1 LVNSQYIR
9 GVKRGMIVGNV
20 EDCISDGAVRIGGM
34 WGSLHAAREG
44 RVSIGAP
51 WMIVG
56 MLAAARR
63 LGYVG
68 MAAVLTGKQRRD

>member
-1 LVNSQYIR
+1 
-9 GVKRGMIVGNV
+9 MGNV
-20 EDCISDGAVRIGGM
+20 EDCISGGAVRIGGM

-56 MLAAARR
+56 MLAAVRR
-63 LGYVG
+63 LGYAG
-68 MAAVLTGKQRRD
+68 MASALTGKQWRD

>member
-1 LVNSQYIR
+1 
-9 GVKRGMIVGNV
+9 MIVGNV

-56 MLAAARR
+56 M
-63 LGYVG
+63 
-68 MAAVLTGKQRRD
+68 

>member
-1 LVNSQYIR
+1 
-9 GVKRGMIVGNV
+9 MGNV
-20 EDCISDGAVRIGGM
+20 EDCISGGAVRIGGM

-63 LGYVG
+63 LEYAG
-68 MAAVLTGKQRRD
+68 MASALTGKQWRD

>member
-1 LVNSQYIR
+1 MGDVWEGIGG
-9 GVKRGMIVGNV
+9 GV
-20 EDCISDGAVRIGGM
+20 VRIGGM

-44 RVSIGAP
+44 RFSIGAP

>member
-1 LVNSQYIR
+1 
-9 GVKRGMIVGNV
+9 MGNV
-20 EDCISDGAVRIGGM
+20 EDCISGGAVRIGGM

-56 MLAAARR
+56 MLAAVRR

-68 MAAVLTGKQRRD
+68 MASALTGKQWRD